1 MIKKILYTLILY
13 CFSFISNAQDTTLL
27 CGDLVS
33 ITVSRIDCY
42 NDSGFIDITYIN
54 PGNTYSYKWYDTTG
68 TNIFGTI
75 LDTNKNYVDTS
86 CGVYTLIVYDNN
98 MPCDTIS
105 KWIGCPL
112 NFGFGYDPIPCWG
125 DSGTLKR
132 PVFGGTKF
140 DPDSSLALS
149 DSLSGDEYYLY
160 TWISADD
167 SLGTNNSTLSDTTE
181 NLVGIPAGW
190 YKTIVIDAIGC
201 SDTIEFG
208 EFKDPPKLILHD
220 SFLDSIMCNEDNTSI
235 ELQIKGGRKYLNM
248 GYFYYLIQDADT
260 VAFSDSSGQS
270 INFNI
275 LGSSPS
281 FWIADTISIT
291 NLFSN
296 YDSLQ
301 IHVIDSF
308 GCVLDSTIFIPEPD
322 SIVASINMPAN
333 TLICTYDSA
342 LISLDT
348 IFGGTEPYTF
358 FWNNDTNLTDS
369 SVYVNGGFNR
379 IYVIDANGCLDST
392 NGVDIVSYQDFNLI
406 DSLENIDCF
415 GESTGKISLQITGGT
430 LPLSYTWDKDGIS
443 FTGGPSDTIKSNLLA
458 GNYRLVIE
466 DANQCVDTS
475 IFILS
480 ENPKILL
487 NPTYSNPTCLQSDGF
502 VKVSVIGGV
511 LPYTYLWQPTG
522 NTSDSVGGLQAGIH
536 TVNVTDSLGCFDSD
550 TIELFSSPP
559 LSITFNNYNDS
570 LCYGGITDI
579 TANISG
585 GTTANGSYTILWDN
599 GETTNQTV
607 LSGGLHQ
614 VWVRDDVGC
623 EDSLTVFIF
632 SPDSL
637 SIFANKINPSC
648 VGNDGSID
656 VMVSGGTLPYRYY
669 WSTGDTGTSISN
681 LSAGFY
687 SVTVY
692 DNDTCGSKDTLIIVL
707 DPYISTLSIDS
718 AILTNPSCANNDGE
732 IDVIV
737 SGGFPPYTYSWNTT
751 PLQTTNPI
759 MGLDFGHYTVF
770 VTDSCGS
777 TKTATYTLNQ
787 QQNTVSA
794 TGSYD
799 FLSLWAVVSVNGSN
813 PPFSIF
819 WDSISMTGD
828 SIQGLCEDNYS
839 ITVTDS
845 KNCVDTLSIDVFYN
859 VNQLV
864 SALTSTVIDTSW
876 GLGPF
881 SYLWSNGQTTAHAD
895 SLCEGYHSVT
905 VTANGGPFAC
915 PYTRGFTIYPMQITL
930 NIDEVTVNCDSDF
943 DGKIIA
949 DLYNNVHNLP
959 YSFLWSTGDT
969 IDRIEDG
976 LSPGTYTINVLYN
989 NGCII
994 DTSITIEEML
1004 GPDCIPNVF
1013 SPNGD
1018 NVNDVW
1024 ELEDSFLYKES
1035 TIKIYGRFGKKMY
1048 ESIGYDTPWDGK
1060 NKKGKDVPDGAY
1072 FYSIILKGGV
1082 DAIRGTVIVIR

>member
-1 MIKKILYTLILY
+1 
-13 CFSFISNAQDTTLL
+13 
-27 CGDLVS
+27 
-33 ITVSRIDCY
+33 
-42 NDSGFIDITYIN
+42 
-54 PGNTYSYKWYDTTG
+54 
-68 TNIFGTI
+68 
-75 LDTNKNYVDTS
+75 
-86 CGVYTLIVYDNN
+86 
-98 MPCDTIS
+98 
-105 KWIGCPL
+105 
-112 NFGFGYDPIPCWG
+112 
-125 DSGTLKR
+125 
-132 PVFGGTKF
+132 
-140 DPDSSLALS
+140 
-149 DSLSGDEYYLY
+149 
-160 TWISADD
+160 
-167 SLGTNNSTLSDTTE
+167 
-181 NLVGIPAGW
+181 
-190 YKTIVIDAIGC
+190 
-201 SDTIEFG
+201 
-208 EFKDPPKLILHD
+208 
-220 SFLDSIMCNEDNTSI
+220 
-235 ELQIKGGRKYLNM
+235 
-248 GYFYYLIQDADT
+248 
-260 VAFSDSSGQS
+260 
-270 INFNI
+270 
-275 LGSSPS
+275 
-281 FWIADTISIT
+281 
-291 NLFSN
+291 
-296 YDSLQ
+296 
-301 IHVIDSF
+301 F

-392 NGVDIVSYQDFNLI
+392 NGVDIVSYQDFTLI

-430 LPLSYTWDKDGIS
+430 LPLSYTWDKDGIP

-458 GNYRLVIE
+458 GSYALVIE

-480 ENPKILL
+480 QNPKIL
-487 NPTYSNPTCLQSDGF
+487 SNINVLDNIICAGDSNGAITSIP
-502 VKVSVIGGV
+502 VGGMI
-511 LPYTYLWQPTG
+511 PYDFLWNTG
-522 NTSDSVGGLQAGIH
+522 DASNSIGGLQVGMY
-536 TVNVTDSLGCFDSD
+536 TVDIIDSLGCFTSDS
-550 TIELFSSPP
+550 IELFSPPP

-570 LCYGGITDI
+570 LSCYGELTAII
-579 TANISG
+579 ANISG
-585 GTTANGSYTILWDN
+585 GTTANGNYTILWDN

-637 SIFANKINPSC
+637 SVSANKIHPSC

-707 DPYISTLSIDS
+707 DSYISTLSIDS
-718 AILTNPSCANNDGE
+718 ASLNHPSCANNDGE

-759 MGLDFGHYTVF
+759 TGLEFGNYTVS
-770 VTDSCGS
+770 VTDSCGL
-777 TKTATYTLNQ
+777 TTTATYTLNQ
-787 QQNTVSA
+787 QQNTLSA
-794 TGSYD
+794 IGDYDLLTLWSY
-799 FLSLWAVVSVNGSN
+799 VEIINGNN
-813 PPFSIF
+813 PPFLIN
-819 WDSISMTGD
+819 WTSISMSGD
-828 SIQGLCEDNYS
+828 SIQGLCVGNYP

-845 KNCVDTLSIDVFYN
+845 KNCVDTLSVEVAYN
-859 VNQLV
+859 ANIQLINT
-864 SALTSTVIDTSW
+864 STSTVKDTSW
-876 GLGPF
+876 GLSPF
-881 SYLWSNGQTTAHAD
+881 TFFWSNAGGDTIATTAHAD
-895 SLCEGYHSVT
+895 SLCEGDYSVT
-905 VTANGGPFAC
+905 VIANGGPLSC
-915 PYTRGFTIYPMQITL
+915 PYTEGFTIDPMQITL
-930 NIDEVTVNCDSDF
+930 NIDEVTVNCESDF
-943 DGKIIA
+943 EGKIIA

-1035 TIKIYGRFGKKMY
+1035 TITI
-1048 ESIGYDTPWDGK
+1048 
-1060 NKKGKDVPDGAY
+1060 
-1072 FYSIILKGGV
+1072 
-1082 DAIRGTVIVIR
+1082 